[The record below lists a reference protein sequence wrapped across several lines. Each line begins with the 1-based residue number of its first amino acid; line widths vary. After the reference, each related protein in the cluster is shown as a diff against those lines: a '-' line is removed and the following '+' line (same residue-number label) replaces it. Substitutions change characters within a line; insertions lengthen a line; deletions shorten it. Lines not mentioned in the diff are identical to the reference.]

1 LVPLRGFSPSV
12 LNSLR
17 THCEVLSVPKGTRIQ
32 SKGKPQTSLL
42 FLIDGEML
50 LREAD
55 GEILEIHAHTARAH
69 FPLIAEGRS
78 TTEGACAKDSALLR
92 IPLTALKMARG
103 MAQIEMQ
110 AQAALSMVEKSPEE
124 QLEQR
129 IHEDFDHAISAGTL
143 QLPGMPEVAA
153 RISNHIDSPTST
165 STSIARIIQ
174 MDPSI
179 TARLIQVS
187 NSVAYGSQTRI
198 KTCKDAVTRLGRNA
212 TRELVTGFVLK
223 GLFRSRS
230 AEIKKRMAE
239 LWSHSIH
246 VAALCHV
253 LAKRSPGFEPA
264 RAMLIGLVH
273 DIGIIPLLTHAHR
286 YEGLL
291 DDSALLERMIQ
302 RLRGSLGVLTLNGWG
317 FSEEFTAAA
326 QEAED
331 WLRDTNPQP
340 DYTDLLIV
348 AQLHAY
354 LGTPRMAQLPRIDE
368 VPAFNKLALGALSPK
383 MSLVLIDEA
392 QQEIDEVR
400 LLLS

>member
-1 LVPLRGFSPSV
+1 
-12 LNSLR
+12 
-17 THCEVLSVPKGTRIQ
+17 
-32 SKGKPQTSLL
+32 
-42 FLIDGEML
+42 
-50 LREAD
+50 
-55 GEILEIHAHTARAH
+55 
-69 FPLIAEGRS
+69 
-78 TTEGACAKDSALLR
+78 
-92 IPLTALKMARG
+92 
-103 MAQIEMQ
+103 
-110 AQAALSMVEKSPEE
+110 
-124 QLEQR
+124 
-129 IHEDFDHAISAGTL
+129 
-143 QLPGMPEVAA
+143 
-153 RISNHIDSPTST
+153 
-165 STSIARIIQ
+165 
-174 MDPSI
+174 
-179 TARLIQVS
+179 
-187 NSVAYGSQTRI
+187 
-198 KTCKDAVTRLGRNA
+198 
-212 TRELVTGFVLK
+212 
-223 GLFRSRS
+223 
-230 AEIKKRMAE
+230 
-239 LWSHSIH
+239 
-246 VAALCHV
+246 
-253 LAKRSPGFEPA
+253 
-264 RAMLIGLVH
+264 MLIGLVH